1 MDGAPPSALPL
12 TGALAFG
19 CSSSAVA
26 IGADG
31 PGVVSPASPL
41 LASIAVACA
50 LSLLPGDDRRRWL
63 GTGVPTGL
71 ARADDADEPPPPPPG
86 GGGGAGRIGR
96 IDVPPAP
103 LLAIEATEGDG
114 DSPTVSSASSPR
126 GALAGRSGVATAV
139 PRPPPSPDCAI
150 SVDRSG
156 WSAASTI
163 GEPIPGAPDLF
174 PTAAAVVSPFSEV
187 ILTVS
192 ALNRE
197 SGVNINTGWAY
208 RWNKRDA
215 RCGLNACGNYTRW
228 TRRERQGFAGQVAQ
242 RVAIL
247 TWYKKQTFVAVG
259 RAMEE
264 CSALSMDI

>member
-1 MDGAPPSALPL
+1 MTNERSCRGEKVAAGLRVSIQIHPL
-12 TGALAFG
+12 HAK
-19 CSSSAVA
+19 
-26 IGADG
+26 
-31 PGVVSPASPL
+31 
-41 LASIAVACA
+41 
-50 LSLLPGDDRRRWL
+50 
-63 GTGVPTGL
+63 
-71 ARADDADEPPPPPPG
+71 
-86 GGGGAGRIGR
+86 
-96 IDVPPAP
+96 DVKQE
-103 LLAIEATEGDG
+103 I
-114 DSPTVSSASSPR
+114 R
-126 GALAGRSGVATAV
+126 
-139 PRPPPSPDCAI
+139 
-150 SVDRSG
+150 
-156 WSAASTI
+156 
-163 GEPIPGAPDLF
+163 EPIPGAPDLF

-247 TWYKKQTFVAVG
+247 AWYKKQTFVTVG